1 MTQRSMYEL
10 LNGANSAGNPDL
22 ALNAANSDF
31 VLAKQR
37 FVWDFTPI
45 RGDSTDAW
53 TEDNNTG
60 TWAMSSDG
68 IKGTITSG
76 QNTNAMIHFGDK
88 MPFDA
93 TSSIF
98 IASVKAVNTDHS
110 SHWFR
115 CGFGGT
121 SYTSNSSLF
130 SAHSQNTNF
139 EFYQN
144 SGVSIN
150 TGVPR
155 DENFHTVKI
164 ENTSSSAIL
173 SIDGSLRVTDTA
185 NLSTGKQQP
194 IFQLWRA
201 YNTDPSPEC
210 YIRYVE
216 CYNT

>member
-1 MTQRSMYEL
+1 MAQRSLYDL
-10 LNGANSAGNPDL
+10 INGEFASGNPDL
-22 ALNAANSDF
+22 GDEVANPDA
-31 VLAKQR
+31 VVARQR
-37 FVWDFTPI
+37 FVHYFT
-45 RGDSTDAW
+45 GNSLNTSVW

-60 TWAMSSDG
+60 TWAMSNDG

-76 QNTNAMIHFGDK
+76 TNTNAMIHHGDK
-88 MPFDA
+88 MAFDA

-98 IASVKAVNTDHS
+98 IASVKAVNIDHS

-121 SYTSNSSLF
+121 TYTSNSSLF
-130 SAHSQNTNF
+130 SSHSQNTNF

-150 TGVPR
+150 TGYPR
-155 DENFHTVKI
+155 DENFHTVKL

-210 YIRYVE
+210 YIKYVE
-216 CYNT
+216 CYNI